1 MGRRLDQATKNE
13 IIRLSYEDG
22 ISTRLLA
29 HQLKIGRTTIQS
41 VLREYRTENNLQ
53 IRSNK
58 GFKKNNKKVE
68 KDLLVKELEMQVAV
82 LRSFLKELER
92 WDTPK

>member
-13 IIRLSYEDG
+13 IIRLSYEER
-22 ISTRLLA
+22 ISTRSLA
-29 HQLKIGRTTIQS
+29 NQLKIGRTTIQS

-53 IRSNK
+53 IRNNK
-58 GFKKNNKKVE
+58 GLKQNNKKVE

-82 LRSFLKELER
+82 LRSFLRELER
-92 WDTPK
+92 WDTLK

>member
-1 MGRRLDQATKNE
+1 MGRRLDQDTKNE
-13 IIRLSYEDG
+13 IIRLIYEEG
-22 ISTRLLA
+22 ISTRSLA
-29 HQLKIGRTTIQS
+29 HQMKIGRTTIQA
-41 VLREYRTENNLQ
+41 VLRDYRTANGLK

-58 GFKKNNKKVE
+58 GLPQKNKNVE

>member
-13 IIRLSYEDG
+13 IIRLSYEES
-22 ISTRLLA
+22 ISTRSLA
-29 HQLKIGRTTIQS
+29 HQLKIGRTTIQN

-58 GFKKNNKKVE
+58 GLQQNHKKTQ

-82 LRSFLKELER
+82 LQSFLKELER